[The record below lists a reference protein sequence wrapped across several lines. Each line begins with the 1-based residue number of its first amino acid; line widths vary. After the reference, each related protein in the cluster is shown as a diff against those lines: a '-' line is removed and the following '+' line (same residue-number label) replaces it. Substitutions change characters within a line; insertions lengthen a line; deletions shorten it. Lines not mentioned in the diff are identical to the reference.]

1 MDLILKTTALCK
13 SFKGQPV
20 VKNVSLEIER
30 NSVYGLLGP
39 NGAGKSTILKMVSGM
54 LNPSSGLIE
63 FNGHK
68 WEREDLKKTGA
79 LIEQPP
85 IYENL
90 SAEEN
95 LEVKRLM
102 LGLPRKRIKEALEMA
117 GLTGT
122 GRKKA
127 GQFSMGMKQRLGIAL
142 ALLNNPELLILD
154 EPLNG
159 LDPLGIQELRK
170 LTKSFPLMGITVIFS
185 SHILNETSQ
194 VADHIGIISD
204 GFLGYSGRINKDD
217 NLFFYYVLFLWWH
230 LVQGIHSLHLHGIS
244 GIQRFCQ
251 EWQQLFVIL
260 ALVRIRKY
268 ITAIYFQC
276 RFLL

>member
-159 LDPLGIQELRK
+159 LDPLGIQELRN

-217 NLFFYYVLFLWWH
+217 NLEEIFLN
-230 LVQGIHSLHLHGIS
+230 VVKAGK
-244 GIQRFCQ
+244 R
-251 EWQQLFVIL
+251 EV
-260 ALVRIRKY
+260 
-268 ITAIYFQC
+268 TAC
-276 RFLL
+276 

>member
-39 NGAGKSTILKMVSGM
+39 NGAGKSAILKMVSGM

-102 LGLPRKRIKEALEMA
+102 LGLPRKRIKEVLEMA

-217 NLFFYYVLFLWWH
+217 NLEEIFLN
-230 LVQGIHSLHLHGIS
+230 VVKAGK
-244 GIQRFCQ
+244 REVAAC
-251 EWQQLFVIL
+251 
-260 ALVRIRKY
+260 
-268 ITAIYFQC
+268 
-276 RFLL
+276 

>member
-102 LGLPRKRIKEALEMA
+102 LGLPRKRIKEVLEMA

-204 GFLGYSGRINKDD
+204 GVLGYSGRINKDD
-217 NLFFYYVLFLWWH
+217 NLEEIFLN
-230 LVQGIHSLHLHGIS
+230 VVKAGK
-244 GIQRFCQ
+244 REVAAC
-251 EWQQLFVIL
+251 
-260 ALVRIRKY
+260 
-268 ITAIYFQC
+268 
-276 RFLL
+276 

>member
-102 LGLPRKRIKEALEMA
+102 LGLPRKRIKEVLEMA

-217 NLFFYYVLFLWWH
+217 NLEEIFLN
-230 LVQGIHSLHLHGIS
+230 VVKAGK
-244 GIQRFCQ
+244 REVAAC
-251 EWQQLFVIL
+251 
-260 ALVRIRKY
+260 
-268 ITAIYFQC
+268 
-276 RFLL
+276 

>member
-13 SFKGQPV
+13 SFKGQSV
-20 VKNVSLEIER
+20 VKNVSLEVER

-39 NGAGKSTILKMVSGM
+39 NGAGKSTILKMLAGM
-54 LNPSSGLIE
+54 LHPSSGLIE

-68 WEREDLKKTGA
+68 WKREDLKKTGA

-85 IYENL
+85 VYENL
-90 SAEEN
+90 SAKEN
-95 LEVKRLM
+95 LEVKRLI
-102 LGLPRKRIKEALEMA
+102 LGLSRERINEVLEIT
-117 GLTGT
+117 GLTNT

-159 LDPLGIQELRK
+159 LDPLGIQELRE
-170 LTKSFPLMGITVIFS
+170 LTRSFPGMGITVIFS
-185 SHILNETSQ
+185 SHILSEASQ

-204 GFLGYSGRINKDD
+204 GCLGYSGRINKGD
-217 NLFFYYVLFLWWH
+217 NLEEIFLN
-230 LVQGIHSLHLHGIS
+230 VVKAGKKEEA
-244 GIQRFCQ
+244 C
-251 EWQQLFVIL
+251 
-260 ALVRIRKY
+260 
-268 ITAIYFQC
+268 
-276 RFLL
+276 

>member
-20 VKNVSLEIER
+20 VKNVSLGIER

-39 NGAGKSTILKMVSGM
+39 NGAGKSTILKMVTGM
-54 LNPSSGLIE
+54 LHPSSGFIE

-68 WEREDLKKTGA
+68 WERKDLKKTGA

-85 IYENL
+85 VYENL
-90 SAEEN
+90 SAKEN
-95 LEVKRLM
+95 LEVKRLI
-102 LGLPRKRIKEALEMA
+102 LGLPGKRINEVLEIT
-117 GLTGT
+117 GLTNT

-159 LDPLGIQELRK
+159 LDPLGIQELRE
-170 LTKSFPLMGITVIFS
+170 LTRSFPRMGITVIFS
-185 SHILNETSQ
+185 SHILSEASQ

-204 GFLGYSGRINKDD
+204 GCLVYSGQINKGD
-217 NLFFYYVLFLWWH
+217 NLEEIFLN
-230 LVQGIHSLHLHGIS
+230 VVKTKKAEVAE
-244 GIQRFCQ
+244 C
-251 EWQQLFVIL
+251 
-260 ALVRIRKY
+260 
-268 ITAIYFQC
+268 
-276 RFLL
+276 

>member
-13 SFKGQPV
+13 SFKGQSV
-20 VKNVSLEIER
+20 VKNVSLEVER

-39 NGAGKSTILKMVSGM
+39 NGAGKSTILKMVAGI

-68 WEREDLKKTGA
+68 WKREDLKKTGA

-85 IYENL
+85 VYENL
-90 SAEEN
+90 SAKEN
-95 LEVKRLM
+95 LEVKRLI
-102 LGLPRKRIKEALEMA
+102 LGLPRERINEVLEIT
-117 GLTGT
+117 GLTDT

-159 LDPLGIQELRK
+159 LDPLGIQELRE
-170 LTKSFPLMGITVIFS
+170 LTRSFPGMGITVIFS
-185 SHILNETSQ
+185 SHILSEASQ

-204 GFLGYSGRINKDD
+204 GCLGYSGRINKGD
-217 NLFFYYVLFLWWH
+217 NLEEIFLN
-230 LVQGIHSLHLHGIS
+230 VVKAGKKEEA
-244 GIQRFCQ
+244 C
-251 EWQQLFVIL
+251 
-260 ALVRIRKY
+260 
-268 ITAIYFQC
+268 
-276 RFLL
+276 

>member
-217 NLFFYYVLFLWWH
+217 NLEEIFLN
-230 LVQGIHSLHLHGIS
+230 VVKAGK
-244 GIQRFCQ
+244 REVAAC
-251 EWQQLFVIL
+251 
-260 ALVRIRKY
+260 
-268 ITAIYFQC
+268 
-276 RFLL
+276 